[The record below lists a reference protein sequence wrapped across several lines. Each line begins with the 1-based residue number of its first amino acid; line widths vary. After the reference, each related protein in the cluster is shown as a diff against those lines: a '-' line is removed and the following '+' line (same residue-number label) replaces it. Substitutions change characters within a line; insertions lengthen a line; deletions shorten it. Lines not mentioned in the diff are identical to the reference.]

1 MSQRLK
7 RLCEG
12 PPPVASLVGVMLLG
26 SGVAY
31 RVQSEELL
39 SMREEL
45 ADAFR
50 GLLTPQDQAGPR
62 LHITVQN
69 KVTTQQART
78 LAEELRGGFRPRPI
92 IIAGLAAWHYRG
104 GPWELAM
111 KTSFRGGAVSRN

>member
-1 MSQRLK
+1 
-7 RLCEG
+7 
-12 PPPVASLVGVMLLG
+12 MLLG

-50 GLLTPQDQAGPR
+50 GLLTPQDQAATR

-69 KVTTQQART
+69 KVAPQQART
-78 LAEELRGGFRPRPI
+78 LAEELRAEFRPRPI
-92 IIAGLAAWHYRG
+92 VIAGLAAWFYRG
-104 GPWELAM
+104 GLWELAM
-111 KTSFRGGAVSRN
+111 KASFRGGAASRS